1 MDGDGIERTRESDE
15 DKALMRKVAADSIVL
30 LKNEGGLLPLQPSK
44 LKKIAIVGGNAKAYV
59 LSGGGSASL
68 KPSYFTS
75 PYDGIVSALPKDVEV
90 TYSEGARGTSFFFCL
105 CHCILA

>member
-1 MDGDGIERTRESDE
+1 
-15 DKALMRKVAADSIVL
+15 MRKVAADSIVL
-30 LKNEGGLLPLQPSK
+30 LKNEGGILPLQPSK

-75 PYDGIVSALPKDVEV
+75 PYDGIVSALTKDVEV
-90 TYSEGARGTSFFFCL
+90 TYSEGARGMSLPCGLSVSVVLFQ
-105 CHCILA
+105 